1 MGVLP
6 TLIHEN
12 LMWVFI
18 VLIWILAM
26 FYGAGFGLMPAFLT
40 AMFGSQNI
48 GYERA
53 FALNL
58 VLGVV
63 RRPRHNKVTVT
74 LRPTKSEVP
83 RVKNCFKRKLQHNYV
98 LEMAWAP
105 KRRWARYHRA

>member
-1 MGVLP
+1 LYPQAIIMGVLP

-48 GYERA
+48 GYEKA

-58 VLGVV
+58 GGY
-63 RRPRHNKVTVT
+63 NTAKT
-74 LRPTKSEVP
+74 
-83 RVKNCFKRKLQHNYV
+83 
-98 LEMAWAP
+98 
-105 KRRWARYHRA
+105 